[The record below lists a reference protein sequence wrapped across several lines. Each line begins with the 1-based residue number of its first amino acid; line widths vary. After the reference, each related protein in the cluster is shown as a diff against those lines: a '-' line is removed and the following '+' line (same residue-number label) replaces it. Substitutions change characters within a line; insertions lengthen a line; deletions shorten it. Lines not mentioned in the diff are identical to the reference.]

1 MSLLTIRLFGDFSV
15 SDHRGNTLSIGN
27 RRTQALIAWLAL
39 HLTDVTPLREFS
51 VQFGEEDAYALAR
64 DLRYAMR
71 FIASDAMVGEGES
84 LRFNRHAV
92 EVDTA
97 RFDTLV
103 ASTGVNAVREAAE
116 LYTGPLL
123 ATFTSGIA

>member
-15 SDHRGNTLSIGN
+15 SDHRGNTLAIGN

-39 HLTDVTPLREFS
+39 HLTEVSPLREFS
-51 VQFGEEDAYALAR
+51 AHFGEEDVFTLAR

-71 FIASDAMVGEGES
+71 FIASDAMIGEGES

-92 EVDTA
+92 DVDTA
-97 RFDTLV
+97 RFDALV
-103 ASTGVNAVREAAE
+103 ASN
-116 LYTGPLL
+116 
-123 ATFTSGIA
+123 